1 MLENLKALQI
11 ISTFTSDECKDFKKF
26 LQSPYHN
33 SRKNLID
40 LFSFIQKNENN
51 WTNPNFSYENIFKL
65 LHPNQKFDKTAVTKA
80 FSALYK
86 LLETYILIKKNVSD
100 ELSENIQLL
109 GYYNQFNLDELY
121 KDKEK
126 ELEKALGD
134 SNKSSDYLTHLLFE
148 IEKCSYASTKDK
160 RVGDINYHNASF
172 KLDTFFFYTKLK
184 LACLMLNRSLIVAV
198 KYEYKLIEET
208 LSQELVTQLNSKVI
222 HFYYLAYQL
231 LRQPNSAA
239 LYEKL
244 KYELMIHGNELETT
258 DLSLLYTFLE
268 NCTSSVYTNMKAFY
282 TNLFDIY
289 LQQIQNKTIYYFD
302 HLHRSVLKNI
312 IKVALKL
319 GKNDWAE
326 LFLKNHRYLII
337 PEQNAEEIY
346 YFCLS
351 EIYFSQKKYDET
363 LVSLAKVKPED
374 IFIKLSL
381 KRMYLKIYYEKGE
394 FNALDSG
401 INSYRVYLSRED
413 SIPEEK
419 LKKEKTFVNS
429 IQKMMKLKLE
439 RKDAEF
445 PLFWDKIKAESIVDK
460 QWMEEKLL
468 TKEASTVKKN

>member
-1 MLENLKALQI
+1 MIENLKAIQV
-11 ISTFTSDECKDFKKF
+11 ISTFTSAECKDFKKF
-26 LQSPYHN
+26 LQSPFHN
-33 SRKNLID
+33 SRKNLVD
-40 LFSFIQKNENN
+40 LFSFIQKNDNN
-51 WTNPNFSYENIFKL
+51 WAHPNFTYENIFKL
-65 LHPNQKFDKTAVTKA
+65 LHPKEDFDKTAVTKA

-86 LLETYILIKKNVSD
+86 LLESYILVKRNVSD

-109 GYYNQFNLDELY
+109 GYYNQYNLEELY
-121 KDKEK
+121 KDKER
-126 ELEKALGD
+126 ELEKAFRD
-134 SNKSSDYLTHLLFE
+134 SSKSSDYLTHLLFE

-160 RVGDINYHNASF
+160 RIGDINYQNASN

-184 LACLMLNRSLIVAV
+184 LVCLMLNRSLIVAI
-198 KYEYKLIEET
+198 KYDYQLLENTI
-208 LSQELVTQLNSKVI
+208 SQELVVELNSKVI
-222 HFYYLAYQL
+222 HLYYYAYQL
-231 LRQPNSAA
+231 LSQPKSAA

-244 KYELMIHGNELETT
+244 KYELMMHGQELEKT

-268 NCTSSVYTNMKAFY
+268 NCTSSVYTNTKGFY

-319 GKNDWAE
+319 EKNDWAE
-326 LFLKNHRYLII
+326 LFLKTHRDLII

-351 EIYFSQKKYDET
+351 EIYFSQKKYDDT
-363 LVSLAKVKPED
+363 LLSLAKVKPDD

-394 FNALDSG
+394 FNALDSS

-413 SIPEEK
+413 AIPDDK
-419 LKKEKTFVNS
+419 LKKEKVFVNT
-429 IQKMMKLKLE
+429 IQRMMKLKLE
-439 RKDAEF
+439 RKEGEF
-445 PLFWDKIKAESIVDK
+445 HVFWDKIKFESMVDK
-460 QWMEEKLL
+460 QWIEEKLL
-468 TKEASTVKKN
+468 FPKLTSD

>member
-1 MLENLKALQI
+1 MIENLKAIQVI
-11 ISTFTSDECKDFKKF
+11 YTFTSTDCKDFKKF

-40 LFSFIQKNENN
+40 LFSFIVKNENN
-51 WTNPNFSYENIFKL
+51 WSDPNCTYEQIFTL
-65 LHPNQKFDKTAVTKA
+65 LHPNEEFDKTLVTKA

-86 LLETYILIKKNVSD
+86 HLETYILIKKNVAD
-100 ELSENIQLL
+100 ELSDNIQLL
-109 GYYNQFNLDELY
+109 SYYNQFNLNELY
-121 KDKEK
+121 KDKER
-126 ELEKALGD
+126 ELEKGLRD

-148 IEKCSYASTKDK
+148 IEKCSYESTKDK
-160 RVGDINYHNASF
+160 RIGDINYQNASN

-184 LACLMLNRSLIVAV
+184 LVCLMLNRSLIVAV
-198 KYEYKLIEET
+198 KYDYQLLENTISK
-208 LSQELVTQLNSKVI
+208 ELVTQLNSKVI

-231 LRQPNSAA
+231 LTQPDSAA

-244 KYELMIHGNELETT
+244 KYELMIHGNELEKT

-319 GKNDWAE
+319 EKNDWAE
-326 LFLKNHRYLII
+326 LFLKTHRDLII
-337 PEQNAEEIY
+337 PEQNADEIY

-351 EIYFSQKKYDET
+351 EIYFSQKKYGDT
-363 LVSLAKVKPED
+363 LISLTKVKPED
-374 IFIKLSL
+374 IFVKLSL
-381 KRMYLKIYYEKGE
+381 KRMYLKIYYEQGE

-401 INSYRVYLSRED
+401 INSYRVYLSRQD

-419 LKKEKTFVNS
+419 LKKEKAFVNT

-439 RKDAEF
+439 RKEAEF
-445 PLFWDKIKAESIVDK
+445 PLFWEKIKADAIVDK
-460 QWMEEKLL
+460 HWIEEKLL
-468 TKEASTVKKN
+468 PKK

>member
-1 MLENLKALQI
+1 MIENLKAIQV
-11 ISTFTSDECKDFKKF
+11 ISTFSSADCKDFKKF
-26 LQSPYHN
+26 LQSPFHN
-33 SRKNLID
+33 SRKNLVD

-51 WTNPNFSYENIFKL
+51 WSHPSCTYEHIFTL
-65 LHPNQKFDKTAVTKA
+65 LHPEEEFNKTAVTKA

-86 LLETYILIKKNVSD
+86 LLEAYILIKKNVAD
-100 ELSENIQLL
+100 ELSDNIQLL

-121 KDKEK
+121 KDKER
-126 ELEKALGD
+126 ELEKALRD

-160 RVGDINYHNASF
+160 RIGDINYQNASY

-184 LACLMLNRSLIVAV
+184 LVCLMLNRSLIVAV
-198 KYEYKLIEET
+198 KYDYQLLEDTISK
-208 LSQELVTQLNSKVI
+208 ELVTQLNSKVI

-231 LRQPNSAA
+231 LTQPNSAA

-244 KYELMIHGNELETT
+244 KYELMIHGNELEKT

-268 NCTSSVYTNMKAFY
+268 NCTSSVYTNMKDFY

-302 HLHRSVLKNI
+302 HLHRSILKNI

-319 GKNDWAE
+319 EKNDWAE
-326 LFLKNHRYLII
+326 LFLKTHRDHII
-337 PEQNAEEIY
+337 PEENAEEIY

-351 EIYFSQKKYDET
+351 EIYFSQKKYDDT
-363 LVSLAKVKPED
+363 LVNLAKVKPED
-374 IFIKLSL
+374 IFVKLSL

-401 INSYRVYLSRED
+401 INSYRVYLSREN
-413 SIPEEK
+413 SIPEDK
-419 LKKEKTFVNS
+419 LKKEKAFVNS

-439 RKDAEF
+439 RKEAEF
-445 PLFWDKIKAESIVDK
+445 PLFWEKIKAEAIVDK
-460 QWMEEKLL
+460 HWIEEKLL
-468 TKEASTVKKN
+468 TKK